1 MNCPIARALLAFA
14 FVASSKAGAVGAG
27 ATGSLFTAGVV
38 VGQIQVPEGVPTWL
52 AALLVGV
59 GPAVAWLFTRV
70 IASAGAY
77 YATKSARAQQRV
89 LELEA
94 ANEPNSGPV
103 LRALRAESDNAAA
116 ISAALDAF
124 KAPPTTKTGAA

>member
-1 MNCPIARALLAFA
+1 MKCPIARAILAFA
-14 FVASSKAGAVGAG
+14 LVASSKAGAVGAG
-27 ATGSLFTAGVV
+27 ATGSLLTAGVV

-77 YATKSARAQQRV
+77 YATKAARAQQRV

-94 ANEPNSGPV
+94 AKEPNSGPV
-103 LRALRAESDNAAA
+103 LTRFRRESDDAAA

-124 KAPPTTKTGAA
+124 KSPPKGAA

>member
-27 ATGSLFTAGVV
+27 ATGSLLTAGVV

-70 IASAGAY
+70 IASAGAF

-94 ANEPNSGPV
+94 ANEPHSGPV
-103 LRALRAESDNAAA
+103 LARFRQEADDAAA

-124 KAPPTTKTGAA
+124 KSPPNTKGAA